1 MQKIIKASIII
12 GIEDYKGNGEGEKMN
27 RKKIL
32 QIVLAASTI
41 AGGITLSQEVVMA
54 ATVSQNSF
62 IQGTLTAPNL
72 QKGQVVNI
80 TTNLRVRSGANTNSS
95 VVGYLNNGA
104 DVNIIGQDGEWYKI
118 SFNGKDAFVNKSYV
132 KVSGTVVSTT
142 NTVTTTTVKKG
153 QVINVTTSLNI
164 RQGASSSTAILGSLK
179 NGNTFDILSKSGNWY
194 NIKTGSI
201 VGFISGDYVK
211 EISSEPVAET
221 PKDTQVNTGTT
232 SNGTIVN
239 VSTNLRVRSAAS
251 TSGTVLGYLLNG
263 AKITITGEE
272 DTWYQIKYNNTS
284 AYISKDYVQKNGVVS
299 TPSEPEVTTPSKP
312 EVITPPKD
320 TTTSST
326 SETGKV
332 VNVNTSL
339 RVRDSASV
347 SGNVVGS
354 LTNGATVNITGESGD
369 WYIIKY
375 NNSKAYVSKEYV
387 QKNVATSET
396 TPESATKPN
405 PSGGTT
411 TGGSTKENEKQKGK
425 VINVSTNL
433 RIRAEAN
440 TTSTVLGYLINGQ
453 AVTVNGKSG
462 DWYKI
467 SYSGIEGYVSN
478 SYIQI
483 IDGST
488 DETTKNKQ
496 TGSVYENVL
505 NTMKAHIG
513 SPYVWGGSGEYLTTS
528 LLDVLKNRYPYQKA
542 NGAYIRATSYAD
554 KGYRAFDCSGLMQ
567 WGFRQAGVSIGRSTW
582 DQIGNGVEVSLDKLQ
597 PGDLLFYSSLEHVGM
612 YVGNGQWIEAPN
624 KNANVRITNVPWG
637 SIGRARRVI
646 KN

>member
-12 GIEDYKGNGEGEKMN
+12 STEDFKGNGEGEKMN

-41 AGGITLSQEVVMA
+41 AGGIALSQEVVMA
-54 ATVSQNSF
+54 TTFSQNSF
-62 IQGTLTAPNL
+62 IEGTVSAPSL
-72 QKGQVVNI
+72 QKGQVINV

-104 DVNIIGQDGEWYKI
+104 EINITGQDGEWYKI
-118 SFNGKDAFVNKSYV
+118 SFNGQDAFINKSYV
-132 KVSGTVVSTT
+132 KVAGIVVTTT
-142 NTVTTTTVKKG
+142 NTVTSTTGKKG
-153 QVINVTTSLNI
+153 QVVNISTSLNI

-179 NGNTFDILSKSGNWY
+179 NGNTFDIISKSGSWY

-211 EISSEPVAET
+211 EISSEPVAEA
-221 PKDTQVNTGTT
+221 PKETQVNTETA
-232 SNGTIVN
+232 SNGIIVN
-239 VSTNLRVRSAAS
+239 VSTNLRVRSTAS

-272 DTWYQIKYNNTS
+272 GSWYQIKYNNTK
-284 AYISKDYVQKNGVVS
+284 AYITKDYVQKDGAVS
-299 TPSEPEVTTPSKP
+299 TPSTPVVTTTP
-312 EVITPPKD
+312 ED

-326 SETGKV
+326 SATGKI
-332 VNVNTSL
+332 VNVSTSL
-339 RVRDSASV
+339 RVRDSASTN
-347 SGNVVGS
+347 GNVVGT

-369 WYIIKY
+369 WYKIDY
-375 NNSKAYVSKEYV
+375 NNSKAYVFKEYV
-387 QKNVATSET
+387 QKTEATTQPKPSEGT
-396 TPESATKPN
+396 T
-405 PSGGTT
+405 SGGGTEDNT
-411 TGGSTKENEKQKGK
+411 AQKGQ

-433 RIRAEAN
+433 RIRAEASA
-440 TTSTVLGYLINGQ
+440 TSTVLGYLINGQ
-453 AVTVNGKSG
+453 EVTIKGKSG

-467 SYSGIEGYVSN
+467 GYNGIEGYVSN
-478 SYIQI
+478 SYIKI

-488 DETTKNKQ
+488 GGTTENKP
-496 TGSVYENVL
+496 TSSVYDNVI
-505 NTMKAHIG
+505 NAMKAHIG

-528 LLDVLKNRYPYQKA
+528 LLDLLKKRYPYQTA
-542 NGAYIRATSYAD
+542 NGAYVRAASYAD

-582 DQIGNGVEVSLDKLQ
+582 DQIGNGVEVSLNKVQ

-612 YVGNGQWIEAPN
+612 YIGNGQWIEAPN
-624 KNANVRITNVPWG
+624 KKADVRITNVPWG

-646 KN
+646 GN